1 MLCGLG
7 MHARSKA
14 LGLGDNPMAGR
25 ICRSSL
31 YAADVGG
38 DMKEHI
44 YRVWDVENKIMCAV
58 YRLEWM
64 KGTEWT
70 EGTIFAD
77 CLPHY
82 KNIKRV
88 LDTTKN
94 PLMQYT
100 GRHDKDGR
108 EIFEGDILAR
118 MESRRWEM
126 ESHEE
131 RGEVVWHQSAWCIRF
146 VDETLS
152 LEDYV
157 AETGYIIGNRYE
169 NPELRP

>member
-38 DMKEHI
+38 DMREIKFRAWAFASKVMFGPDT
-44 YRVWDVENKIMCAV
+44 YDGWDLVDG
-58 YRLEWM
+58 RL
-64 KGTEWT
+64 
-70 EGTIFAD
+70 AA
-77 CLPHY
+77 LP
-82 KNIKRV
+82 N
-88 LDTTKN
+88 TC
-94 PLMQYT
+94 LMQYI